1 MKKSKKIVF
10 AMTLLTA
17 ISGVGIFTAYADT
30 SPGGWSFSV
39 KEKVELSKIKPKDN
53 SSSAWVSVEYG
64 GGTNNF
70 KIVAPDWLGTD
81 IRDSRGREKI
91 ITLKLQGNVDSTL
104 ENYANECGYSE
115 VKLKVWR
122 NSGETGVRGG
132 SWKADTY

>member
-17 ISGVGIFTAYADT
+17 ISGAGIFTAYADT
-30 SPGGWSFSV
+30 SRGGWSFSV
-39 KEKVELSKIKPKDN
+39 KEKVELSDIKPKDT

-64 GGTNNF
+64 GGKNNF

-91 ITLKLQGNVDSTL
+91 ITLKLQGNVSSTL
-104 ENYANECGYSE
+104 QNYANECGYSE

-122 NSGETGVRGG
+122 DNGETGIRGG
-132 SWKADTY
+132 SWQADI